1 MISYCLFFYL
11 VFENSDLLVGFKTA
25 IAFINSRK
33 LLN

>member
-1 MISYCLFFYL
+1 MINYLFFYL
-11 VFENSDLLVGFKTA
+11 VFENNSDLLVGFKTA